1 MSSQIDPETVE
12 LAKKFVD
19 HVTNKDGE
27 ILANVYESQAFKA
40 IYDPNGAEARKL
52 RLPRKQLQVHNQY
65 DAQKHLFQ
73 KVYYHPAL
81 LQSDEQRLRDIFN
94 AQSAAHDSLST
105 YTSLGWF
112 AAFWPATY
120 SLSRSVKPSGCFVF
134 FAAYVWSYYNV
145 VKPFT
150 VNRLQGALN
159 AAAQPYA
166 TKYGIKG
173 DEAYMK

>member
-1 MSSQIDPETVE
+1 MSAIDPATID

-19 HVTNKDGE
+19 HVTDADGE
-27 ILANVYESQAFKA
+27 VLANVYESEAFKS

-65 DAQKHLFQ
+65 DANKSLFQ

-81 LQSDEQRLRDIFN
+81 LQSDEQRLRDTFT
-94 AQSAAHDSLST
+94 AQSSAHDALNSYASV
-105 YTSLGWF
+105 GCF
-112 AAFWPATY
+112 AAFWPLTY
-120 SLSRSVKPSGCFVF
+120 TISKTVRPSGCFVF
-134 FAAYVWSYYNV
+134 AAAYLWSYFNM

-150 VNRLQGALN
+150 LSRFQGALN
-159 AAAQPYA
+159 TAAQPYA
-166 TKYGIKG
+166 SKYGIKG